1 MNAVFCS
8 SSLRSFRVIL
18 SIPAVRLP
26 GLLNTFSK
34 AFLSQSSRQI
44 KWTNPRTGVPVV
56 FALFGRNSLVSCEY
70 HPYVY
75 RMFLWDCPIGV
86 RTRKFLSNPCSPSPR
101 DGSSPSL
108 TTMAAPTPFHH
119 INHSR
124 SSPYAGR
131 VVGSP
136 TFATK
141 PFTPKFRF
149 LLYARPMS
157 PDIVVIVRWL
167 IPHEPL
173 SVRLSNWTFHCFPC
187 DTTVTR

>member
-1 MNAVFCS
+1 MVQIPKPVFRLRLGFSGETLLCLANIIHTSTECSFGIVPSGFAHAS
-8 SSLRSFRVIL
+8 SSPILAALRLTCTVPQVL
-18 SIPAVRLP
+18 CD
-26 GLLNTFSK
+26 GL
-34 AFLSQSSRQI
+34 
-44 KWTNPRTGVPVV
+44 
-56 FALFGRNSLVSCEY
+56 
-70 HPYVY
+70 
-75 RMFLWDCPIGV
+75 
-86 RTRKFLSNPCSPSPR
+86 SPSP
-101 DGSSPSL
+101 

-119 INHSR
+119 FNHSL

-141 PFTPKFRF
+141 PFAPKFRF

-173 SVRLSNWTFHCFPC
+173 SVRLHSWTFSLFSMRHNSYPMTSIPSPSFPGC
-187 DTTVTR
+187 